1 MDTVSIGAAGNV
13 TELKVKIASRFSSD
27 QLIWEEEQRGELT
40 ILAASLPETSVGIDL
55 REGLARALSELIL
68 TEWTKTSLGR
78 LVKSQYQY
86 FTAEERETILAQAY
100 AEMGAGTAKQAEWD
114 GRIYRRF
121 REYLSE
127 TDHLLLEGFITFRL
141 QDFAEE
147 LEDGVERAVDD
158 FLLDREYKEFIRLL
172 KYFVEVQEP
181 KRPHLNVILNGP
193 GSFEILDDDDQPVDP
208 ITWQEFLVETTEGE
222 VNYEDLLISA
232 MITLAP
238 ERLTLHLH
246 NEEARD
252 ESVETVRHVFG
263 ERAKICTGC
272 ARCRHRVVGPSNGS

>member
-13 TELKVKIASRFSSD
+13 VELRAKIASRFTPD
-27 QLIWEEEQRGELT
+27 QLIWEEEQRGEVT
-40 ILAASLPETSVGIDL
+40 FLAATLPGAPEGVDL
-55 REGLARALSELIL
+55 REGLARALSELML
-68 TEWTKTSLGR
+68 TEWAQTLLRR

-86 FTAEERETILAQAY
+86 FTAEEREGILVQAH
-100 AEMGAGTAKQAEWD
+100 AEMGVGTAKQVEWD

-121 REYLSE
+121 REYFSE
-127 TDHLLLEGFITFRL
+127 ADHLLLEGFITFRL
-141 QDFAEE
+141 QDFVEE

-181 KRPHLNVILNGP
+181 KRPHLHVILNGP
-193 GSFEILDDDDQPVDP
+193 GSFEILDDDGQPVDP
-208 ITWQEFLVETTEGE
+208 TSWQEFLVETAAGE

-238 ERLTLHLH
+238 ERLTLHLRP
-246 NEEARD
+246 EEARD

-263 ERAKICTGC
+263 DRAKICTGC
-272 ARCRHRVVGPSNGS
+272 ERCRNRVVGPRSGS